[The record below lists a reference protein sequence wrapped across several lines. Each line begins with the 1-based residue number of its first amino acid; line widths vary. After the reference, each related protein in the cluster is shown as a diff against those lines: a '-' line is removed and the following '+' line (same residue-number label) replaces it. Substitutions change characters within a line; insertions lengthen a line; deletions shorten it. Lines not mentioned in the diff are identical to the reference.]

1 MYAANTN
8 GSNVSVSV
16 NSTPGISRCWL
27 HSMIVAK
34 TKVLGLIFY
43 SEITTFVFMIISIVT
58 LCCWNNGI
66 EAQFFCFLLPTLLC
80 CLSELTACFGC
91 VGFVGCF
98 ILFQEE
104 LLKCCCGLG
113 FNLSLL
119 LALKKKKM
127 TNSADNDSELRSLLN
142 DLFVS
147 PVCWDPCMY
156 LFGDFFLRSIP
167 CSSLDIGHWITSRKC
182 CNMLQVNL
190 LFKAS
195 IVQQGTWKQ
204 LSQSN
209 VCL

>member
-1 MYAANTN
+1 MLITQHDCCKNKSVGFNFLFRNHYFCLYDYINCYTLLLKQWN
-8 GSNVSVSV
+8 RGS
-16 NSTPGISRCWL
+16 I
-27 HSMIVAK
+27 
-34 TKVLGLIFY
+34 
-43 SEITTFVFMIISIVT
+43 
-58 LCCWNNGI
+58 
-66 EAQFFCFLLPTLLC
+66 FCFLLPTLLC

-91 VGFVGCF
+91 VEFVGCF

-104 LLKCCCGLG
+104 LLKCCCSLG

-127 TNSADNDSELRSLLN
+127 TTSADNDSELRSLLN